1 MYITE
6 MTASKKKQKTNT
18 NTATLIKSLI
28 KVDYLGS
35 LRKLLINI
43 SIYQLRHIRTN
54 TSEISIE

>member
-1 MYITE
+1 
-6 MTASKKKQKTNT
+6 MTASKKEQKTNT

-35 LRKLLINI
+35 LRKLLINK
-43 SIYQLRHIRTN
+43 SIYQLRHIRT

>member
-1 MYITE
+1 
-6 MTASKKKQKTNT
+6 MTASKKEQKTIT
-18 NTATLIKSLI
+18 NTLIKSLI